1 MRHQRPAALSCHR
14 LGAAR
19 CGLVAGHVARG
30 DQGGPVRER
39 TDRRPHLR
47 HAELPRLHLRRLTG
61 LEPVTHESEDYH
73 AILITGWDENQ
84 QAWEIKNSWGTGW
97 GTRGFGKVQYGANL
111 IGHHLLAILAAQDA
125 LGREE
130 ISSLREAGASPAAPV
145 SGEAAPAE

>member
-1 MRHQRPAALSCHR
+1 MSPAEIKAALCEN
-14 LGAAR
+14 GPI
-19 CGLVAGHVARG
+19 VAHIYATPSFLAYTSGVYS
-30 DQGGPVRER
+30 
-39 TDRRPHLR
+39 
-47 HAELPRLHLRRLTG
+47 G
-61 LEPVTHESEDYH
+61 LEPVTHESEGYH